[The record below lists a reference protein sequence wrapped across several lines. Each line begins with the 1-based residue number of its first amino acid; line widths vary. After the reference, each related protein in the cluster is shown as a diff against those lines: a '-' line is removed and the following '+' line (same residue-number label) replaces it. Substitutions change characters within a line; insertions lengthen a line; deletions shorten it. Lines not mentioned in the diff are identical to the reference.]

1 MEYNAR
7 LLVVDTFNKQIAVVP
22 LNKKT
27 GENLRPALEQAFK
40 QLDKKGR
47 KLYIRMPQQG

>member
-1 MEYNAR
+1 M
-7 LLVVDTFNKQIAVVP
+7 VP

-40 QLDKKGR
+40 HMGKKPEMMYTDAEAGLTG
-47 KLYIRMPQQG
+47 KATQEWLKQ